1 MTRLVAESI
10 SQPRFF
16 ALLVAIFAALAM
28 TLAAVGIYGVMSYA
42 VAQRTSEIGVRM
54 ALGAARRDVFQ
65 LVVGDGLRLAVLG
78 VAIGLAGALLIAR
91 SLTTLLFGI
100 RPGDPLTF
108 VSTAGLLLAVAAL
121 ASFIPAL
128 RAARVDPMVALRRE

>member
-1 MTRLVAESI
+1 
-10 SQPRFF
+10 
-16 ALLVAIFAALAM
+16 M

-65 LVVGDGLRLAVLG
+65 LVVGDGLRLAAVG
-78 VAIGLAGALLIAR
+78 VAIGLAGAFLIAR
-91 SLTTLLFGI
+91 SLTTLLFDI

-108 VSTAGLLLAVAAL
+108 VSTAVLLLGVAAL

>member
-1 MTRLVAESI
+1 M
-10 SQPRFF
+10 
-16 ALLVAIFAALAM
+16 AIFAALAM

-54 ALGAARRDVFQ
+54 ALGAARQDVFR
-65 LVVGDGLRLAVLG
+65 LVVGDGLRACRLG
-78 VAIGLAGALLIAR
+78 VLIGLAGAFLIAR

-108 VSTAGLLLAVAAL
+108 AVHGGALLAVAAL
-121 ASFIPAL
+121 AASSRP
-128 RAARVDPMVALRRE
+128 RAKGRSDGGAEAE